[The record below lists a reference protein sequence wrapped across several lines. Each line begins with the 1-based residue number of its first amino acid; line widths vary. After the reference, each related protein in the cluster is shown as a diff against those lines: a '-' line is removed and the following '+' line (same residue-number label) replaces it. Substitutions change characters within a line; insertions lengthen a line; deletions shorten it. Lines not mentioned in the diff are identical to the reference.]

1 MKKLLTNVLASTIV
15 LSAVTPTIGQ
25 TVNAETTQS
34 DEKENQYTGKELF
47 KGYVFA
53 QGEVGKKL
61 DSKFKSSMVERLND
75 KDSKEFVNKTM
86 EKMEQEDPEYFNNL
100 QSAVYEKDPVKVD
113 KLVTKGGKS
122 AEQIV
127 NKENGSKE
135 KTQVEDRGNW
145 AYKDNYV
152 ALETVAAGAVAA
164 VVVAVVSQ
172 IDATPVAAQDG
183 TDKEE
188 HVDNLINQVNE

>member
-1 MKKLLTNVLASTIV
+1 
-15 LSAVTPTIGQ
+15 
-25 TVNAETTQS
+25 
-34 DEKENQYTGKELF
+34 F

>member
-145 AYKDNYV
+145 ADKDNYV